1 MTLKP
6 NSKPPYPVLS
16 ALTRDDYD
24 AKSSYRAE
32 IVVRRQIGEAIT
44 IAAQHQLASPGIQEL
59 IAAGQAQYAV
69 QVKCRDT
76 RIRSLHQSEQ
86 PQQTVQLNDNEY
98 AGRSTIQ
105 PLVIA
110 TADIADWQAAD
121 WTPRTKNMLPQ
132 GISIPPAALL
142 AAGDRERFTT
152 DDLET
157 GDSIVQLAPTD
168 AITTPGQA
176 DFDLDGEKVIIKVHP
191 DTYREIRRMQA
202 NEHFA
207 AALWPGLYQQAIQ
220 LAVRCHRQEDY
231 RNRRW
236 AANIRRRL
244 DKTLDGYRPDD
255 DEIASRDF
263 YYAQLIMDNPLSK
276 LLAMQTTSETDQ

>member
-16 ALTRDDYD
+16 ALTRADYD
-24 AKSSYRAE
+24 AKSSYYAVF
-32 IVVRRQIGEAIT
+32 VVRRQIGDAIT
-44 IAAQHQLASPGIQEL
+44 IATQHQLASPGIREL
-59 IAAGQAQYAV
+59 INAGQAQYAV
-69 QVKCRDT
+69 HVKCRDT
-76 RIRSLHQSEQ
+76 RIRSLHQSDQ
-86 PQQTVQLNDNEY
+86 PNQTVKLNDREY

-110 TADIADWQAAD
+110 TSGIANWQAAD
-121 WTPRTKNMLPQ
+121 WSPRTKNILPQ
-132 GISIPPAALL
+132 GISIQSAALL
-142 AAGDRERFTT
+142 AAGAREQFTT
-152 DDLET
+152 DDLGA

-168 AITTPGQA
+168 AIMPGHV
-176 DFDLDGEKVIIKVHP
+176 DFDLEGDKVVIKVHP
-191 DTYREIRRMQA
+191 ETYQDIRRMQA
-202 NEHFA
+202 NENFA

-220 LAVRCHRQEDY
+220 LAVRCHRQEDCQS
-231 RNRRW
+231 RRW

-244 DKTLDGYRPDD
+244 DHTLDYRPDD

-276 LLAMQTTSETDQ
+276 LLTIQTTSETD